1 MGQKEGLPVKNFQ
14 ISVDSSACFTD
25 EALNEY
31 GFFMVHLSYTLDG
44 REYIDAFDNDDQ
56 KQALYDQLS
65 AGHMAQSSK
74 ANPEAF
80 RKVWETPL
88 REGAN
93 ILHLSLSS
101 KVSGSYESACLAARE
116 MNEQYG
122 GRVEVVDTGT
132 GSFAVT
138 ALAMELAK
146 LQHTATVD
154 DAKRIAQESLKEY
167 NLIFTVGDIKY
178 LRRGGR
184 ISHIKALL
192 GGLLH
197 LKPVLFINGEGRITF
212 FANAR
217 GMRQALE
224 LMVEKMKRSATEKTD
239 SAYIAHGGDAALAKR
254 LQEKI
259 EEEFPVIKR
268 ITSDFLTPV
277 LGLHAGPGALV
288 LCFRGAERDHIIDDR
303 PLKELRERLHL
314 TKS

>member
-1 MGQKEGLPVKNFQ
+1 MKNFL

-25 EALNEY
+25 EELKEY
-31 GFFMVHLSYTLDG
+31 GFLMVRLSYTLDG
-44 REYIDAFDNDDQ
+44 HEYIDIFENDEQ

-65 AGHMAQSSK
+65 DGHLAQSSK

-80 RKVWETPL
+80 RKAWEAPL

-101 KVSGSYESACLAARE
+101 KVSGSYDSACQAAQE
-116 MNEQYG
+116 LNDMYS

-138 ALAMELAK
+138 ALALELAK
-146 LQHTATVD
+146 LQETSTIDEAMQ
-154 DAKRIAQESLKEY
+154 IAMDSLQEY

-197 LKPVLFINGEGRITF
+197 LKPMLYINSEGRITF

-217 GMRQALE
+217 GMRQALD
-224 LMVEKMKRSATEKTD
+224 LMIEKLNRNVTDKTD
-239 SAYIAHGGDAALAKR
+239 SAYIAHGGDVSLAQR
-254 LQEKI
+254 LKAKI
-259 EEEFPVIKR
+259 EEAIPAIKR
-268 ITSDFLTPV
+268 VTIDFLTPV

-288 LCFRGAERDHIIDDR
+288 LCFRGAQRDGILEDSPI
-303 PLKELRERLHL
+303 KELVERLHH